1 MRPVLKL
8 RSCTLLGFTA
18 LAACAPQAARDAP
31 VVTRPSTG
39 PVPIETVA
47 GLEGVMGK
55 TQAQVIAQFGR
66 PALDIREGTARKLQF
81 EGPVCVLDAYFYPP
95 QNGREPVVTYIDAR
109 TVDGRDIDRAT
120 CVAAL
125 VAQRQVR

>member
-1 MRPVLKL
+1 MRPALHY
-8 RSCTLLGFTA
+8 RSLSLLAVAG

-31 VVTRPSTG
+31 QAARPVPG

-47 GLEGVMGK
+47 GLEGVMGR
-55 TQAQVIAQFGR
+55 TQAQVTAQFGR

-81 EGPVCVLDAYFYPP
+81 ESPVCILDAYFYPA
-95 QNGREPVVTYIDAR
+95 QQGREPVVTYLDAR

>member
-1 MRPVLKL
+1 
-8 RSCTLLGFTA
+8 
-18 LAACAPQAARDAP
+18 
-31 VVTRPSTG
+31 
-39 PVPIETVA
+39 
-47 GLEGVMGK
+47 MGR

-81 EGPVCVLDAYFYPP
+81 ESPVCVLDAYFYPP
-95 QNGREPVVTYIDAR
+95 ASGRGEAVVTYIDAR